1 MLNIYLSPRLC
12 QTIKFWRAPPPPMF
26 STRVGNPAEVM
37 LILILIDVQYLQK
50 VDYSFQK
57 GLNGQ
62 THSSSG
68 SHHQVKKT
76 GKISDSPS
84 HWGRNSPSLTLFGK
98 PWSSW
103 GSNCTLVFL
112 SQIFRYFPA
121 FLSSFFQ
128 QMHH

>member
-1 MLNIYLSPRLC
+1 MMPPMGHIPHL
-12 QTIKFWRAPPPPMF
+12 KMKPPPSEKQTSPL
-26 STRVGNPAEVM
+26 

-62 THSSSG
+62 THSSS
-68 SHHQVKKT
+68 SCHHQVKKT

-98 PWSSW
+98 PWSS
-103 GSNCTLVFL
+103 
-112 SQIFRYFPA
+112 
-121 FLSSFFQ
+121 
-128 QMHH
+128 